1 MPIRLA
7 TSEDTKQ
14 ILDIYSNYIDTNIT
28 FEYSLP
34 SIEEFEKRIKNIIK
48 VYPYLVYEEDK
59 KILGYAYAHSFM
71 EREAYKWDAELSIYM
86 DYNYKSKGLGK
97 KLCIALI
104 NILKYQGFKTLYSRV
119 TSGNVASEKF
129 HDYFEFKKC
138 GILYNT
144 GYKLSK
150 WHDVIIYE
158 KQINEYDETPKDI
171 IKIKDIDRDTLKT
184 IISTI

>member
-7 TSEDTKQ
+7 TPEDTKQ

-71 EREAYKWDAELSIYM
+71 ESEEYKWDAELSIYM

-104 NILKYQGFKTLYSRV
+104 NIIKYQGFKTLYSRV

-129 HDYFEFKKC
+129 HDYFGFKKC
-138 GILYNT
+138 GMLCNT

-150 WHDVIIYE
+150 WHDVTIYE
-158 KQINEYDETPKDI
+158 KKINEYDEKPKDI